1 MALQIITGSDPKNT
15 PWSYH
20 NGGSWPTLLWQLT
33 VACIKK
39 NRPGVGKERA
49 VLEQFCSY
57 WIFSMRFG
65 NGYLLPYAF
74 IRQKFFTMSQ
84 LLSRVE
90 VMGVTVIAVFS
101 GFGAV
106 NLPYSYLSLS
116 LVSRMEIW
124 QQLVQTGLETTE
136 QNGECLSRPT
146 TALVLSSLIANNSY
160 FDASVDSHLLTVS
173 QVLAAGSTNWN
184 EALDIII

>member
-1 MALQIITGSDPKNT
+1 M
-15 PWSYH
+15 
-20 NGGSWPTLLWQLT
+20 
-33 VACIKK
+33 

-57 WIFSMRFG
+57 WLFSMRFG
-65 NGYLLPYAF
+65 NGHLLPYAF
-74 IRQKFFTMSQ
+74 IRQRFFTIPQ

-90 VMGVTVIAVFS
+90 VIGVTVMAVFS

-124 QQLVQTGLETTE
+124 QQFVQTGLETAE
-136 QNGECLSRPT
+136 QNRE
-146 TALVLSSLIANNSY
+146 
-160 FDASVDSHLLTVS
+160 
-173 QVLAAGSTNWN
+173 
-184 EALDIII
+184 